1 MTFGVVC
8 ITSFGP
14 SYSASTLATW
24 GQRERDWET
33 YKEPHEQKKAE
44 EWKHDQ
50 LAHSLGDTEK
60 QLLND
65 FYHLSGEKERNGTK
79 NFLSVYMLHELLL
92 LG

>member
-24 GQRERDWET
+24 GQRERDWEM
-33 YKEPHEQKKAE
+33 YKKTQEQKRNE

-60 QLLND
+60 QLLPCVWGKGKEQNQE
-65 FYHLSGEKERNGTK
+65 FPLS
-79 NFLSVYMLHELLL
+79 MLHELLL